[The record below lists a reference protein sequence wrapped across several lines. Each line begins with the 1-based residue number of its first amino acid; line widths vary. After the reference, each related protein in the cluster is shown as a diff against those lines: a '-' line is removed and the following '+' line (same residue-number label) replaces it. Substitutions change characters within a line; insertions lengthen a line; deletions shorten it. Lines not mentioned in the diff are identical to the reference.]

1 MTIAQSNELKGER
14 LFLRNQTPEDEA
26 RARLYS
32 GDSELNAIDPV
43 MGESRGSIFYSIV
56 TNDDTHIG
64 FAAAY
69 NFTGIDIELG
79 IRIWNR
85 DYWDK
90 GYGSEALTLLA
101 DWAFRSSLINTIIV
115 KVVESNIRARKCYEK
130 CGFVEYARGPL
141 EGYSMVWLQKMRGN
155 TNEDNIQW

>member
-1 MTIAQSNELKGER
+1 MQQNERLEGKL
-14 LFLRNQTPEDEA
+14 LFLRNQSPEDEA

-32 GDSELNAIDPV
+32 SDLELDAIDPAIGKTNNPV
-43 MGESRGSIFYSIV
+43 FYSII
-56 TNDDTHIG
+56 TNDGIHIG

-69 NFTGIDIELG
+69 NYTGVDIEFG

-90 GYGSEALTLLA
+90 GYGTEALSLFA
-101 DWAFRSSLINTIIV
+101 DWAFGFSLINTIIV
-115 KVVESNIRARKCYEK
+115 KVVESNMRAQRCYEK

-141 EGYSMVWLQKMRGN
+141 EGYNMVWLQKVRVL
-155 TNEDNIQW
+155 